1 MRTKL
6 ADERKEA
13 IETPE
18 IEQLEYDEN
27 SPRVSTGST
36 LLDLA
41 ISGDT
46 FYEGGLP
53 GGIFV
58 EIFGPS
64 GAGKTVVLCQIAGN
78 LFKQGGKILFR
89 DPEARLNAQFAK
101 MFGMDIEEII
111 YDTPD
116 TVTEVFEP
124 IRKWKPEPDD
134 KLHGVF
140 IDSMAALSTDMEM
153 DGTDKMGMRRAKEF
167 SESMRKVC
175 RVITQKGFL
184 VVGSNQ
190 VRQNMD
196 AGPYGEKEVS
206 PGGKALAFYAS
217 VRLKCS
223 NPKKLKVKKMFHG
236 NEIER
241 VVGVCTEITV
251 AKNSVN
257 KPYRSASI
265 TIIFDYGIDDVRDNL
280 IYLKKMLGA
289 STYILGGEKVGKS
302 LEQAINHIELNNLEE
317 ALKAEVIEVWREI
330 ESQFDSKRKEKN

>member
-1 MRTKL
+1 MRTKM
-6 ADERKEA
+6 ADQRKEA
-13 IETPE
+13 
-18 IEQLEYDEN
+18 LEEEVIQPVYDEN

-36 LLDLA
+36 LLDLN

-64 GAGKTVVLCQIAGN
+64 GAGKTVLLCQIAGN
-78 LFKQGGKILFR
+78 LFKQGGQILFR
-89 DPEARLNAQFAK
+89 DPEARLNTQFAK
-101 MFGMDIEEII
+101 MFGMIKEDIT

-116 TVTEVFEP
+116 TITEVFEP
-124 IRKWKPEPDD
+124 IRKWKPEPTDIM
-134 KLHGVF
+134 HGVF

-175 RVITQKGFL
+175 RVITQKKFL

-190 VRQNMD
+190 VRQNLD
-196 AGPYGEKEVS
+196 AGPYGEKDIS
-206 PGGKALAFYAS
+206 PGGRALAFYAS

-223 NPKKLKVKKMFHG
+223 SPKKIKLKKTFHG
-236 NEIER
+236 NDLER
-241 VVGVCTEITV
+241 VIGVNTEVLV

-257 KPYRSASI
+257 RPYRSTPISI
-265 TIIFDYGIDDVRDNL
+265 VFDYGIDDVRDNL
-280 IYLKKMLGA
+280 VYLKKMMGA
-289 STYILGGEKVGKS
+289 STYVLGGEKIGKS
-302 LEQAINHIELNNLEE
+302 LDSAITYVEENNLEQ
-317 ALKAEVIEVWREI
+317 ALKTEVIELWREV
-330 ESQFDSKRKEKN
+330 ESQFESKRKEKI

>member
-1 MRTKL
+1 MRTKM
-6 ADERKEA
+6 ADQRKEA
-13 IETPE
+13 
-18 IEQLEYDEN
+18 LEEEVIQPVYDEN

-36 LLDLA
+36 LLDLD

-101 MFGMDIEEII
+101 MFCMDVEEII

-116 TVTEVFEP
+116 TITEVFEP
-124 IRKWKPEPDD
+124 IRKWKPEPTDIM
-134 KLHGVF
+134 HGVF

-175 RVITQKGFL
+175 RVITQKKFL

-190 VRQNMD
+190 VRQNLD
-196 AGPYGEKEVS
+196 AGPYGEKDIS
-206 PGGKALAFYAS
+206 PGGRALAFYAS

-223 NPKKLKVKKMFHG
+223 SPKKIKLKKTFHG
-236 NEIER
+236 NDLER
-241 VVGVCTEITV
+241 VIGVQTEVLV

-257 KPYRSASI
+257 RPYRSTPISI
-265 TIIFDYGIDDVRDNL
+265 VFDYGIDDVRDNL
-280 IYLKKMLGA
+280 VYLKKMMGA
-289 STYILGGEKVGKS
+289 STYILGGEKIGKS
-302 LEQAINHIELNNLEE
+302 LDSAITYVEENNLEP
-317 ALKAEVIEVWREI
+317 ALKTEVIELWREV
-330 ESQFDSKRKEKN
+330 ESQFESKRKEKI